1 MAVNWFASFKDV
13 PWSKVIGMA
22 PTIVEN
28 GKKLWDKVSSRTG
41 GDGSGETTRS
51 AAQLPVPAAIAAFE
65 LRLEALEKK
74 SAQLREEAVASF
86 DVVRS
91 ITDQHSQLQLYMEGP
106 DDKVVDFIRV
116 ERFSKPAAI
125 PRLYE
130 GDEAVGYLGG
140 RELSELLLAEERA
153 TEMALAKKGRMNSTI
168 VLDSISPQAIGQILF
183 MFEIE
188 TVFAAGLY
196 RVNPFDQPGVEKGKR
211 LTYGMMGR
219 PGYRKEKQE
228 VLAMQRKKKERFVL

>member
-28 GKKLWDKVSSRTG
+28 GKKLWDKVSNRTG
-41 GDGSGETTRS
+41 SDGSGETTQS

-91 ITDQHSQLQLYMEGP
+91 ITDQHSQ
-106 DDKVVDFIRV
+106 VVQAVDVLLVRTRV
-116 ERFSKPAAI
+116 LVWISI
-125 PRLYE
+125 L
-130 GDEAVGYLGG
+130 LGV
-140 RELSELLLAEERA
+140 ACV
-153 TEMALAKKGRMNSTI
+153 AL
-168 VLDSISPQAIGQILF
+168 
-183 MFEIE
+183 
-188 TVFAAGLY
+188 
-196 RVNPFDQPGVEKGKR
+196 
-211 LTYGMMGR
+211 
-219 PGYRKEKQE
+219 
-228 VLAMQRKKKERFVL
+228 FVLVLSR